1 MKKEILEK
9 TTREYFNSAEDE
21 LKKGRYNSAVVLFF
35 KSLVSLI
42 DLYILQKTGKTP
54 SSHNERFAIT
64 EKQFLEV
71 YELLDKDFPFYQ
83 NSYIQIM
90 SKELAEVIKEDVQTL
105 AKKTNFK
112 LF

>member
-9 TTREYFNSAEDE
+9 TAREYFNSAEDE
-21 LKKGRYNSAVVLFF
+21 LKKERYNSAVVLFF

-42 DLYILQKTGKTP
+42 DLYLLQKIGKTP

-64 EKQFLEV
+64 KERFPEV

-90 SKELAEVIKEDVQTL
+90 SKELAEVIKEDAQTL

-112 LF
+112 IF